1 MTTINDQ
8 STRAYI
14 RYLVPGNDKPVYFA
28 SQGGADAQL
37 SVNAEFKDVKV
48 PIYNARVLETSSSL
62 DREGFE
68 LHEHD
73 SSIANFY
80 DIENQ
85 KTAYERELEELVL
98 PILGS
103 KAIHVFDHTLRSDSA
118 EIRATHK
125 TREAAAIVHNDYTI
139 TSAHKRVRDLL
150 GDPAA
155 EEKFKNRFA
164 IINVWRSIA
173 GSVIKSPL
181 TCCDA
186 QSVCE
191 ENVFASERRAKD
203 RIGELELVSY
213 NAEHKWF
220 YFPEMKN
227 NEVLLIKTFDSM
239 NDGRAIRSIHT
250 AFKNLL
256 APEDAQPR
264 ESMESRM
271 LVFF

>member
-1 MTTINDQ
+1 MTTITDQ
-8 STRAYI
+8 STRASI
-14 RYLVPGNDKPVYFA
+14 RYLVPGDDKPVYFA

-37 SVNAEFKDVKV
+37 SVNAEFKDVEV
-48 PIYNARVLETSSSL
+48 PIHDARVLETSTSL
-62 DREGFE
+62 NREGFE
-68 LHEHD
+68 LHEHE
-73 SSIANFY
+73 SSVTNFY

-98 PILGS
+98 PILGG
-103 KAIHVFDHTLRSDSA
+103 KAIHIFDHTLRSDSA

-139 TSAHKRVRDLL
+139 TSAHKRLKDLL
-150 GDPAA
+150 GDTAA
-155 EEKFKNRFA
+155 KEKLKNRFA

-173 GSVIKSPL
+173 GPVIKSPL

-186 QSVCE
+186 QSVSE
-191 ENVFASERRAKD
+191 ENVFSSERRAKD
-203 RIGELELVSY
+203 RIGELELVSH
-213 NAEHKWF
+213 NAGHKWF

-250 AFKNLL
+250 AFNNVL
-256 APEDAQPR
+256 APKDAQPR

-271 LVFF
+271 LVFY